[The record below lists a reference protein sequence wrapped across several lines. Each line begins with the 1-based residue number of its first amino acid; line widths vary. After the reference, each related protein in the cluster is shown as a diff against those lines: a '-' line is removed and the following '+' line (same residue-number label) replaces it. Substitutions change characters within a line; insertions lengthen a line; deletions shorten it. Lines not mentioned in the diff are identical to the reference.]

1 MIDAHRMYESPLA
14 TRYASGEMSFLF
26 SAEFKYVT
34 WRRLWIALAKAQKKL
49 GLSITDAQIQ
59 EMQKELHHI
68 DYQKAAEYEKQ
79 FRHDVM
85 AHIHTFGDLCPTA
98 KGIIHWG
105 ATSCFV
111 TDNTDLIQAYE
122 ALKILHAKIVQVIR
136 HLAAFATE
144 HAELACLSYTHF
156 QAAQPT
162 TVGRRTCLWIQ
173 DLLLDLRDLETRMA
187 DFPFLGAK
195 GATGTQ
201 ASFLFLFDGDHQ
213 KVKKLDTLVA
223 EEMGFSA
230 LFPISGQ
237 TYTRKQDMRIF
248 SVLSGVAAS
257 AHKFATDMRL
267 LAHLKELEEPFSA
280 NQVGSSAMPH
290 KRNPMRCERICGL
303 ARFLLSLGEN
313 PAYTA
318 ATQWLERTLDDS
330 ANRRLSF
337 PEAFLTA
344 DAVLNLLAHVTSK
357 IVVNPKIIEK
367 HLQEE
372 LPFMVTENVL
382 MEAVKK
388 GKDRQK
394 IHARLKEHTHNA
406 AQQIKEGKDASSLLE
421 QIWKDSEIGLSQKEV
436 LELSKVEQFI
446 GRSVEQVKEFLAE
459 EVVPVL
465 KTHAK
470 LTSSLPPVQI

>member
-1 MIDAHRMYESPLA
+1 MDPHRVYESPL
-14 TRYASGEMSFLF
+14 TSRYASGEMSFLF

-34 WRRLWIALAKAQKKL
+34 WRKLWIALAKAQKKL
-49 GLSITDAQIQ
+49 GLPITDAQI
-59 EMQKELHHI
+59 KELEKQLHQI
-68 DYQKAAEYEKQ
+68 DYAKAAEYEKQ

-85 AHIHTFGDLCPTA
+85 AHIHAYGDLCPSA

-122 ALKILHAKIVQVIR
+122 ALKFLRAKIVQTVR
-136 HLAAFATE
+136 HLADFAKE
-144 HAELACLSYTHF
+144 YAELPCLGYTHF

-162 TVGRRTCLWIQ
+162 TVGRRACLWIQ
-173 DLLLDLRDLETRMA
+173 DLLLDLRDLETRLA

-201 ASFLFLFDGDHQ
+201 ASFLYLFDGDHQ
-213 KVKKLDTLVA
+213 KVKKLDELIA
-223 EEMGFSA
+223 EEMGFSS

-248 SVLSGVAAS
+248 SILSGIGAS

-267 LAHLKELEEPFSA
+267 LAHLKELEEPFSSK
-280 NQVGSSAMPH
+280 QVGSSAMPH

-318 ATQWLERTLDDS
+318 ATQWLERSLDDS
-330 ANRRLSF
+330 ANRRLAL

-344 DAVLNLLAHVTSK
+344 DAVLNLLASVTSK

-367 HLQEE
+367 HLREE
-372 LPFMVTENVL
+372 LPFMATENIL

-388 GKDRQK
+388 GRDRQK
-394 IHARLKEHTHNA
+394 VHERLKMHTHKA
-406 AQQIKEGKDASSLLE
+406 AEQIKEGKEATTLLE
-421 QIWKDSEIGLSQKEV
+421 AIWNDAEIGLTQKEV
-436 LELSKVEQFI
+436 QALTKIELFT
-446 GRSVEQVKEFLAE
+446 GRSVQQTQEFLKEQVE
-459 EVVPVL
+459 PVL
-465 KTHAK
+465 KTYAK
-470 LTSSLPPVQI
+470 LSSSLPPIEI

>member
-1 MIDAHRMYESPLA
+1 MDNHRTYESPLA
-14 TRYASGEMSFLF
+14 TRYASSEMSFLF
-26 SAEFKYVT
+26 SSEFKYVT
-34 WRRLWIALAKAQKKL
+34 WRRLWIALAKAQQKL
-49 GLSITDAQIQ
+49 GLPITDAQIE
-59 EMQKELHHI
+59 EMQKALHHV
-68 DYQKAAEYEKQ
+68 DYVKAAEYEKQ

-85 AHIHTFGDLCPTA
+85 AHIHAFGDICPTA

-111 TDNTDLIQAYE
+111 TDNTDLVQAYE
-122 ALKILHAKIVQVIR
+122 ALKLLHKKLVQVIR
-136 HLAAFATE
+136 HLTTFATE
-144 HAELACLSYTHF
+144 HAELPCLSYTHF

-162 TVGRRTCLWIQ
+162 TVGRRACLWIQ
-173 DLLLDLRDLETRMA
+173 DLLLDLRDIESRLA

-213 KVKKLDTLVA
+213 KVKKLDKLVA
-223 EEMGFSA
+223 QEMGFSK

-237 TYTRKQDMRIF
+237 TYTRKHDMRIF
-248 SVLSGVAAS
+248 SLLSGLAAS

-267 LAHLKELEEPFSA
+267 LAHLKELEEPFSSK
-280 NQVGSSAMPH
+280 QVGSSAMPH

-344 DAVLNLLAHVTSK
+344 DAILNLLGSVTSK
-357 IVVNPKIIEK
+357 IVVHPKIIEK
-367 HLQEE
+367 HLLEE
-372 LPFMVTENVL
+372 LPFIAVENIL

-388 GKDRQK
+388 GRDRQK
-394 IHARLKEHTHNA
+394 IHERLKEHAHKA
-406 AQQIKEGKDASSLLE
+406 SEQVKEGKDASALLE
-421 QIWKDSEIGLSQKEV
+421 QIWKDPEIGLTQKEV
-436 LELSKVEQFI
+436 QALSKAELFT
-446 GRSVEQVKEFLAE
+446 GRSAQQVQEFLKE
-459 EVVPVL
+459 EVEPIL
-465 KTHAK
+465 KTHSSLNA
-470 LTSSLPPVQI
+470 SLPPIQI